1 MKSIVVTRYGA
12 PDVLELQERPDPA
25 PAAGEVMVLVHAAGI
40 NFADIL
46 MRLGYYMG
54 VPKPPFTLGLEAAG
68 VVETV
73 GGGVAQPRA
82 GDRVAVLRPGGCYAE
97 RVVVPAAQAIPLPAA
112 MSFEEAAA
120 LPVNYLT
127 VYQAL
132 RHMATLRPG
141 ERLLIHA
148 AAGGVGLAAIQLAK
162 LVGAEIFGTASAS
175 KHDFLRQQGVH
186 HCIDY
191 RTQDFEEAVRG
202 LTSGEGVDV
211 ILDAVGGAS
220 YRKSYRLLRQ
230 GGRLICFGMSSAVVG
245 KGRSLRA
252 LKEWWNAPSFNPL
265 DMIGKN
271 RIVLGLHLGPM
282 AKAHPELIFAW
293 TQELFR
299 LYAEGKIKP
308 HIGATFALGEAAAAH
323 HYIHER
329 RNVGKVLLIPE
340 AVTGGRLS

>member
-1 MKSIVVTRYGA
+1 
-12 PDVLELQERPDPA
+12 
-25 PAAGEVMVLVHAAGI
+25 
-40 NFADIL
+40 
-46 MRLGYYMG
+46 
-54 VPKPPFTLGLEAAG
+54 
-68 VVETV
+68 
-73 GGGVAQPRA
+73 
-82 GDRVAVLRPGGCYAE
+82 
-97 RVVVPAAQAIPLPAA
+97 

-132 RHMATLRPG
+132 LHMTTLRSG
-141 ERLLIHA
+141 ERLLVHA
-148 AAGGVGLAAIQLAK
+148 AAGGVGLAAIQLAR
-162 LVGAEIFGTASAS
+162 LAGAEIFGTASAS

-191 RTQDFEEAVRG
+191 RTLDFEEAIRR
-202 LTSGEGVDV
+202 LTREEGVDV

-252 LKEWWNAPSFNPL
+252 LKEWWNSPSFNPL

-271 RIVLGLHLGPM
+271 RIVMGLHLGPM
-282 AKAHPELIFAW
+282 ARTRPDLIFSW

-308 HIGATFALGEAAAAH
+308 HIGARFALDEAVAAH
-323 HYIHER
+323 HYIHDR
-329 RNVGKVLLIPE
+329 RNIGKVVLIPE
-340 AVTGGRLS
+340 AVAGSPSA

>member
-1 MKSIVVTRYGA
+1 MRVR
-12 PDVLELQERPDPA
+12 
-25 PAAGEVMVLVHAAGI
+25 AAGI

-46 MRLGYYMG
+46 MRLGYYTG
-54 VPKPPFTLGLEAAG
+54 VPKPPFSPGLEAAG
-68 VVETV
+68 EVEAV
-73 GGGVAQPRA
+73 GEGVARPRV
-82 GDRVAVLRPGGCYAE
+82 GERVVMLRPGGCYAE
-97 RVVVPAAQAIPLPAA
+97 CVVLPAALAIPIPAA

-132 RHMATLRPG
+132 HHLTTLRPG
-141 ERLLIHA
+141 ERLLVHA
-148 AAGGVGLAAIQLAK
+148 AAGGVGLAAIQIGKLA
-162 LVGAEIFGTASAS
+162 GAELFGTASAS
-175 KHDFLRQQGVH
+175 KHDFLRQQGVQ

-191 RTQDFEEAVRG
+191 RTQDFEEEVRR
-202 LTSGEGVDV
+202 LTRGEGVDV

-230 GGRLICFGMSSAVVG
+230 GGRLVCFGMSSAVVG

-271 RIVLGLHLGPM
+271 RIVMGLHLGPM
-282 AKAHPELIFAW
+282 ARAHPELIFAW

-299 LYAEGKIKP
+299 LYAESKIKP

-323 HYIHER
+323 HYIHDR
-329 RNVGKVLLIPE
+329 RNVGKVLLVPE
-340 AVTGGRLS
+340 SVTRNQLA

>member
-1 MKSIVVTRYGA
+1 MKAIVVTRYGT
-12 PDVLELQERPDPA
+12 PDMMELQERPDIT
-25 PAAGEVMVLVHAAGI
+25 PAAGEVVVRVHAAGI

-54 VPKPPFTLGLEAAG
+54 VPKAPFTPGLEAAG
-68 VVETV
+68 VVEAV
-73 GGGVAQPRA
+73 GEGVARPRA
-82 GDRVAVLRPGGCYAE
+82 GDRVAVLRSGGCYAE
-97 RVVVPAAQAIPLPAA
+97 QVAVPAAQAIPIPAA
-112 MSFEEAAA
+112 MSFEDAAA

-132 RHMATLRPG
+132 HHMTTLRPG

-162 LVGAEIFGTASAS
+162 LAGAEMFGTATAS

-191 RTQDFEEAVRG
+191 RTQDFEEEVRR
-202 LTSGEGVDV
+202 LTNGEGVDV

-252 LKEWWNAPSFNPL
+252 LKEWWNSPSFNPL
-265 DMIGKN
+265 DMISKN
-271 RIVLGLHLGPM
+271 RLVMGLHLGSM
-282 AKAHPELIFAW
+282 SKAHPELVFAW

-299 LYAEGKIKP
+299 LYSGGKIKP
-308 HIGATFALGEAAAAH
+308 HIGARFALGEAAAAH

-340 AVTGGRLS
+340 AVTGSQLR